1 VAVPSP
7 IRLFKHPQMPAHMAK
22 AGGGVGTEQHKA
34 PILHRNVAEGA
45 LAAQPGEAFPW
56 LF

>member
-1 VAVPSP
+1 
-7 IRLFKHPQMPAHMAK
+7 MPAHMAK

-34 PILHRNVAEGA
+34 PILHRNAAEGA